1 MNIPELKEAM
11 EVVTTL
17 LQLQIETE
25 QWRGKP
31 VNALNTLLSTCQL
44 LCDAS
49 DKMLPK
55 KDEPKPT
62 IDELQAILDKGEGG
76 KIYIKP
82 DGSITGG
89 TPEDVYAEG
98 FREGSNQRREED
110 ILWLTKKLMG
120 LGKVLTDRGNNYI
133 DGRSTLYNFVG
144 YASTMS
150 SEELATAIIQSFGQE
165 IEGEEK

>member
-110 ILWLTKKLMG
+110 ILWFTKKLMG
-120 LGKVLTDRGNNYI
+120 IEEVIEKYD
-133 DGRSTLYNFVG
+133 D
-144 YASTMS
+144 YAENALDKNDKKSNRI
-150 SEELATAIIQSFGQE
+150 ATAIIQSFGQE